1 LEIFDT
7 MEVQDKHFDEIFDF
21 KGKWDVP
28 SKCGLR
34 ILYHK
39 DIPVVIATELYNHN
53 PGSSVTYAGGLL
65 FEQIC
70 TAKGLDPERVV
81 YIECN
86 PDTHSRL
93 SFYSEEY
100 FRVKFTQ
107 MDGKFINP
115 SYNKLSDEEIKDLV
129 FP

>member
-1 LEIFDT
+1 
-7 MEVQDKHFDEIFDF
+7 FDEIFDF

-34 ILYHK
+34 ILDRDGKY
-39 DIPVVIATELYNHN
+39 VVIATEIYHHN

-70 TAKGLDPERVV
+70 RAKELDPDNVI

-86 PDTHSRL
+86 PDMNSRL
-93 SFYSEEY
+93 SFYAEEY
-100 FRVKFTQ
+100 YRVDFSREN
-107 MDGKFINP
+107 GKFVNP
-115 SYNKLSDEEIKDLV
+115 TYKQLSDEEIKDLV
-129 FP
+129 FNGQ